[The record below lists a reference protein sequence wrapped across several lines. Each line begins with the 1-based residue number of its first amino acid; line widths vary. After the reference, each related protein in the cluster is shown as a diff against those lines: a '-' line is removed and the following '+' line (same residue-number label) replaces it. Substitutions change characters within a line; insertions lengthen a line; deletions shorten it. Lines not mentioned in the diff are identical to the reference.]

1 METVLVVWKL
11 DRLSRSLSDLLRIL
25 ERIDKAGAS
34 FKSLTE
40 TIDTSGPCGRL
51 MMNMLGAFSQFEREI
66 IKERT
71 KLGSKRA
78 RANGRIGGGRFIL
91 SKTQQAAA
99 IRMVDSGEKTQTEVA
114 ELFDVSKATLS
125 RLITRA
131 HAKRDGLR

>member
-1 METVLVVWKL
+1 MVWKL

-25 ERIDKAGAS
+25 ERIDKTGAS

-51 MMNMLGAFSQFEREI
+51 MMNMLGAFNQFEREI

-71 KLGSKRA
+71 KLGLKRA

-99 IRMVDSGEKTQTEVA
+99 LRMVDSGEKTQTGVA
-114 ELFDVSKATLS
+114 ELFNVSKATLS

-131 HAKRDGLR
+131 HAKRLRDL